1 MLQKIIP
8 KVINYEKN
16 VIIFYKNYCI
26 IVKK

>member
-8 KVINYEKN
+8 KVINNEKN

>member
-16 VIIFYKNYCI
+16 VIIFYENYCI